1 MVHEHVMYFSY
12 FIVLYCTLRYFTV
25 FQNKPSLE
33 VLYHGKSEMRASKD
47 LHKNDVVDLYLRA
60 ETGQLKTVI
69 NLEIISKF
77 TLILCS
83 TEQLEILKNAMEE
96 KAVRLFIDATG
107 AITALIKDSRLLH
120 HTLVLPVAR
129 NSKYDLLLPIAEMV
143 TNDSSS
149 TNISFFLTTIRT
161 KVCFFV
167 LQNITL

>member
-1 MVHEHVMYFSY
+1 
-12 FIVLYCTLRYFTV
+12 
-25 FQNKPSLE
+25 
-33 VLYHGKSEMRASKD
+33 MRASKD

-69 NLEIISKF
+69 NLEIIPKF

-107 AITALIKDSRLLH
+107 AITAPIKDSRLLH

-143 TNDSSS
+143 TSDSSS